1 MLDLVETNMRDTGF
15 RDVRGGISYHHN
27 DIFDMSLYKA
37 YSEFERVPISASI
50 PSYDGM
56 GEQQPDIVETMDGYN
71 AVYNQAT
78 GRIVPMRPIADSYK
92 LVPHQDMIR
101 EQARTIQE
109 HPHFWV
115 DNLKVVDRLFEEGK
129 KAHRTVYF
137 NDFKTDIN
145 SRQIDDA
152 VTPRIDIYNS
162 IDMSW
167 AFQVFSG
174 AYRELCRNSLVFG
187 GAKAYH
193 QKHRHT
199 RGLDIRAMI
208 GKAVFSLDMFTNQRE
223 KMNNWART
231 GLNSRDFEHILAL
244 SICKKEQPKA
254 EMLQTDEPAV
264 NKSLLNLLVEQYHE
278 EAKELG
284 ETVWAGYNALTHW
297 STHTL
302 ETKNAKSNHKQ
313 HDVRRTRSDMVREV
327 ITSPEWEKLCE
338 VV

>member
-15 RDVRGGISYHHN
+15 RHVRGGMSYHHN
-27 DIFDMSLYKA
+27 DIFDMSLYKTYA
-37 YSEFERVPISASI
+37 EFERVPISASI
-50 PSYDGM
+50 PYYIL
-56 GEQQPDIVETMDGYN
+56 GERQPDIVETVDEFK

-78 GRIVPMRPIADSYK
+78 ESIVPMRPIADSYK
-92 LVPHQDMIR
+92 LVPHQEMIL

-109 HPHFWV
+109 HPQFWV

-145 SRQIDDA
+145 SRQQDDSI
-152 VTPRIDIYNS
+152 TPRLDIYNS

-167 AFQVFSG
+167 SFQVFSG
-174 AYRELCRNSLVFG
+174 AYRDLCRNSLVFG

-193 QKHRHT
+193 QKHKHT
-199 RGLDIRAMI
+199 RRLDIRAMI

-231 GLNSRDFEHILAL
+231 GLNGRDFEHILAT

-264 NKSLLNLLVEQYHE
+264 NKSLLNTLVDQYHV

-302 ETKNAKSNHKQ
+302 DTNRAKPTQKQ
-313 HDVRRTRSDMVREV
+313 HDVRRSRSDMVRDV